1 MPSKFGAVKRANI
14 VQDTDSFKRN
24 LNLYLVAENEQGH
37 LTTATNTLKNNVKRW
52 LNNYKMLNDSIDIL
66 DGKVANIG
74 IEFKVIIK
82 LDANPNQVLVECIDR
97 LQQKFATKFDMGTP
111 LYISEIYKLLNS
123 IPEVVDTRDVKIVN
137 KNGSGYSGSVYD
149 AENNVSSDGRYISVP
164 EDTVLEIRYLDKD
177 IIGVVV

>member
-1 MPSKFGAVKRANI
+1 
-14 VQDTDSFKRN
+14 
-24 LNLYLVAENEQGH
+24 
-37 LTTATNTLKNNVKRW
+37 
-52 LNNYKMLNDSIDIL
+52 
-66 DGKVANIG
+66 
-74 IEFKVIIK
+74 
-82 LDANPNQVLVECIDR
+82 
-97 LQQKFATKFDMGTP
+97 MGTP